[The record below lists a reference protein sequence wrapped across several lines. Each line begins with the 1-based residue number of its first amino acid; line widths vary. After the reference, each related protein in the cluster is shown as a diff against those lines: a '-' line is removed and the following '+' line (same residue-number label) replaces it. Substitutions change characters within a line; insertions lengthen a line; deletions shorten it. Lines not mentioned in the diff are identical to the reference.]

1 MAVPEIAD
9 EQKSLKKEVIGKK
22 IPPPPPPQFNFYLF
36 NKMKDHHL
44 SYYIVPPLS

>member
-9 EQKSLKKEVIGKK
+9 DQKSLKKEVIGKK
-22 IPPPPPPQFNFYLF
+22 IPPLPPNLF